1 MKTRFLLAFLCLL
14 TTGIWHV
21 RAQDFTAAN
30 DDGVVLPYVILSDSE
45 VELTGTGADYSG
57 CERIDIP
64 EQVVHD
70 GNTYAVVSIG
80 SNAFTGFRWREDI
93 KEVILPSTVRT
104 IGMSAF
110 GRCSSLE
117 RITLS
122 EGLDSIGVSA
132 FKDCAALTEIVF
144 PSTLRSIDRDAFSDC
159 TSLER
164 ITFSEGLDSIG
175 SSAFRGCAALA
186 EIVFPSTL
194 RNIGLRAFDGCSSLK
209 RVTIPMGLETLDG
222 SAFEGC
228 TGLTEVVW
236 NAADCAV
243 TGTSDNQ
250 LMLSSPIEILTIGE
264 NVKRI
269 PNFNL
274 YESSDIAVINYNAAS
289 VVQSA
294 LCGRNGYSTSSVTIN
309 IGETVRDI
317 PAGMF
322 YQLSGVRSVYIPDNV
337 ETIGANAFYPTVTL
351 ENREPQGPEFS
362 LDRESCSS
370 WGKVY
375 LYAEANGRAVL
386 GDFPGMDV
394 TDDCKFTFPTP
405 LGFMSDVSYYGG
417 DRPSVT
423 LAWSDGTSANRTLYI
438 HGVTDSRRFS
448 LLSQTG
454 NEIDVAVSAMS
465 DDAVPG
471 EAEWTLVLSDE
482 APAEGETKLTFVVPE
497 SEREFWTDVSLC
509 APEGSIWGDDG
520 MQYEMHGE
528 LYAMT
533 EEADGVWSYVLTG
546 SEAFYDGRFRFVG
559 GIGDGYGNYP
569 RATKFLD
576 LPEMPLTYMLQAG
589 TGRSDL
595 YDGIISDMLV
605 SYSCETDHM
614 ADADKFSYF
623 LVKGTVDHDAW
634 SLGGDEWSYAS
645 GVPVDVD
652 GWLVSPQIDASAASR
667 ITVSYQMRISQAA
680 TVQDMSNVL
689 QLLVCT
695 DGKTWTQVPMTYPD
709 YGYDVTR
716 WEAFT
721 LDFSEYAGS
730 SSFRFAFRYTGTP
743 EVSPKLSLR
752 KLVIST
758 NETETGDFILL
769 AGDFPQTADHFY
781 DIDGDGV
788 MEYLTYENYYYNNS
802 SDNYTIKIYDH
813 EGRFIRPLPVQGE
826 LIAIDDINRDG
837 KPEFVV
843 VSKES
848 GSFMLHLLTVEGKT
862 IAAFHVD
869 DLYSSGIALFD
880 ADNDGRTDILCCD
893 LNTDYYNPD
902 AAYSIY
908 YQQPDGSFK
917 PNELII
923 VTDEEE
929 INNALFAQYG
939 ANPIIPPPL
948 NFSGA
953 ALASAP
959 PHPSL
964 KDDGAFASKPQYAA
978 ALFEYSGPEA
988 VDINMDGL
996 PDLLNLDNGNA
1007 LLSLGDNR
1015 YYFGD
1020 FGGDVTVKDLTGDG
1034 IPDFVVYDESNKTV
1048 YLYIYEGDNSFNK
1061 ELLMQNFNITGV
1073 YCYDFDGDGDVDILL
1088 PFDYTYSSQY
1098 SFLVFFENQ
1107 GDGSFK
1113 KRERSSE
1120 QVMKFYA
1127 CADFDND
1134 GTYEVLAD
1142 IPEAILN
1149 EDQRY
1154 NVKHDLYLIDCLP
1167 SFDYAIGE
1175 TPVIDIPLNTSTSYS
1190 EAKGEFLLET
1200 SPDVV
1205 YGDFDNDGITEYF
1218 VDTKGSYSGDIV
1230 VDEIGYS
1237 RFRGEFAA
1245 AQVNAAPHRPAA
1257 PTFIHDAASNTLRV
1271 QWEPGTDDG
1280 TSAVDLTYALRI
1292 GTEPGAG
1299 DVWFAYASA
1308 SGKRLRPGEGNA
1320 AYDLYEIIDTKSW
1333 NTGKYYI
1340 AIQTV
1345 DPSGLG
1351 SEWSEEAVFE
1361 NNVLSADFN
1370 LSPVTLYTIDTLT
1383 VSLGLP
1389 YRDGYE
1395 YAWDFGEKAKV
1406 VASTDTE
1413 WKVVYDLAGT
1423 KTVSLTVTDTE
1434 GRSTAVEKQAE
1445 VYAVSFA
1452 DWTGD
1457 QRHKGLAY
1465 DIDMNGTLD
1474 IVGSGYRD
1482 NVEVMGV
1489 LQNDGKGNFSKV
1501 GRTYNS
1507 DLQPSSSGIVADVNM
1522 DGLPDFVLYSNKGNV
1537 FVNEGSF
1544 DFTYSFEAFTC
1555 DGAGFNSNSGLPY
1568 YYDEQKN
1575 HVDMNNDGYVDFLY
1589 EYNSYGQSII
1599 YENTGDGRTYIRHDL
1614 NVSGISVIKMYPYDV
1629 DGDGL
1634 YDIIIIGNI
1643 GDELGLLIYMNEGNF
1658 SFSEPVKRVLP
1669 QAASR
1674 SSNDDFF
1681 FGDMNNDGFVDC
1693 VDLLDQTGELAV
1705 FYSTGEDADFSHKEV
1720 LYSYEEY
1727 FSGGLNVYDYDN
1739 NGYLDVSLGEK
1750 IFYFYPDGDIRMAEY
1765 ESLYDYVTVLG
1776 DFDGDGVPDCN
1787 AGRTL
1792 SRHTNTAPETPANVR
1807 AVQRADAIVL
1817 AWDEAEDAET
1827 PFTQMCYNVSLKIK
1841 GESGDDS
1848 YIVSPVNGG
1857 EDAALS
1863 IPLYANYRRATQME
1877 VPINRFR
1884 VGETYELKVQ
1894 SIDMWGMHSP
1904 FSETYEFTVESMVG
1918 IDAPDETCQLVETV
1932 LTYVGTETGEP
1943 EWSLDGGQLL
1953 SEDGNNVVVAWY
1965 ETGVKNVSVTVNGK
1979 VSTKPINVRET
1990 IDMSLTLPKTV
2001 VQGAAVPFTLPAV
2014 FGEAGRTVGVRA
2026 SDDKDYSGSATTVFD
2041 MYAGGLIVVPEY
2053 QLGRNTVVV
2062 ERRGSSLEARV
2073 TFYEDCADE
2082 NGKVWLEL
2090 YCLDPVCGEVSWY
2103 REVEVIEGNV
2113 TPQISIVTVDG
2124 ATGRNKILW
2133 DVPEDLPEGVFESMA
2148 IFKETG
2154 STNNFVEIDRVPI
2167 DAEMYIDQQSDP
2179 TVRKNRYRIAL
2190 ATVYDSYSSMSDV
2203 HSSVHVM
2210 LNKGMGNDI
2219 NIVWSAYE
2227 GGLIEPYTIMR
2238 GDSPDN
2244 MQVLATA
2251 SGYETSYTDRTV
2263 GDGESYYYALSYSN
2277 IYDDNW
2283 IVLNSPMKGAKAVTN
2298 TADGLSNVVSSSESN
2313 VVTFAESVA
2322 VRTIEKQAV
2331 LTPDRE
2337 TLHVYAE
2344 IMPAMATYKQVN
2356 WTITSGNDLAM
2367 IDRSGLLT
2375 YTGEGRNGT
2384 VTVKAST
2391 IDGSGLS
2398 ATKDIS
2404 VSGFAPAEV
2413 MVESVTLSADDVNL
2427 SPQRTTLQ
2435 VVATVSP
2442 ADADDKSLT
2451 WSVTSGASV
2460 VAVDA
2465 GGLVTAQGI
2474 DGMAVIRATANDGS
2488 GAYGEITV
2496 YAAGFAPDDVKVESV
2511 TLSADDVNL
2520 SPQRM
2525 TLQVV
2530 ATVSPD
2536 DADDKSLTWSVTS
2549 GADVATVDAEGLVTA
2564 LGKDGTA
2571 VIRAAAN
2578 DGSGVYGEITVYA
2591 SGFVSVSDAESAET
2605 VVYPVPADDY
2615 IFIEASRSI
2624 ERVEVVSMD
2633 GAIVKMWHGEYTKID
2648 VSDIAAGLYI
2658 LKVTFGD
2665 GSCGMYRISV
2675 F

>member
-1 MKTRFLLAFLCLL
+1 MGKNINLKTVIMKTRFLLAFLCLL

-110 GRCSSLE
+110 DRCS
-117 RITLS
+117 
-122 EGLDSIGVSA
+122 
-132 FKDCAALTEIVF
+132 
-144 PSTLRSIDRDAFSDC
+144 
-159 TSLER
+159 SLER

-175 SSAFRGCAALA
+175 SGAFRYCAALA

-194 RNIGLRAFDGCSSLK
+194 RSIGWYAFDGCSSLK
-209 RVTIPMGLETLDG
+209 RVTIPMSLETLDG
-222 SAFEGC
+222 NAFEGC

-236 NAADCAV
+236 NATDCAV
-243 TGTSDNQ
+243 IGSRDNQ
-250 LMLSSPIEILTIGE
+250 LMVSAPIEILTIGE

-482 APAEGETKLTFVVPE
+482 APAEGETKITLVVPE
-497 SEREFWTDVSLC
+497 SEREHWRYVSLC
-509 APEGSIWGDDG
+509 APEGSVWGDDG
-520 MQYEMHGE
+520 IQYEMHGE

-546 SEAFYDGRFRFVG
+546 SEAFYNGRFRFVG

-634 SLGGDEWSYAS
+634 SLGGDKWYVSV
-645 GVPVDVD
+645 VPVYVD

-743 EVSPKLSLR
+743 EVSPILSLR

-758 NETETGDFILL
+758 HETETGDFILL

-826 LIAIDDINRDG
+826 LIAIDDINRDR
-837 KPEFVV
+837 KLEFVV

-964 KDDGAFASKPQYAA
+964 KDNGAFASKPQYAA

-1073 YCYDFDGDGDVDILL
+1073 HCYDFDGDGDVDILL
-1088 PFDYTYSSQY
+1088 PFDYTDSSQY

-1149 EDQRY
+1149 DDQWY

-1175 TPVIDIPLNTSTSYS
+1175 TPVIDIPLNTSSSYY
-1190 EAKGEFLLET
+1190 EAKEYMLES

-1370 LSPVTLYTIDTLT
+1370 LSPVTLHTADTLT

-1413 WKVVYDLAGT
+1413 WKVVYDLAGM
-1423 KTVSLTVTDTE
+1423 KTVSLTVTDIE

-1452 DWTGD
+1452 RWEGD
-1457 QRHKGLAY
+1457 QRHEGLAY

-1522 DGLPDFVLYSNKGNV
+1522 DGLPDFVLRSNKGNV

-1555 DGAGFNSNSGLPY
+1555 DGAGFNSHSGLPY

-1589 EYNSYGQSII
+1589 NYSSYGRYVI
-1599 YENTGDGRTYIRHDL
+1599 YENTGDGRTYIWHGL

-1634 YDIIIIGNI
+1634 YDMVIIGNI
-1643 GDELGLLIYMNEGNF
+1643 EDELGLLIYMNEGNF

-1669 QAASR
+1669 HAAPR

-1681 FGDMNNDGFVDC
+1681 LGDMNNDGFVDC
-1693 VDLLDQTGELAV
+1693 VALLYEAGELVV
-1705 FYSTGEDADFSHKEV
+1705 FHSTGEDADFSHKEV

-1765 ESLYDYVTVLG
+1765 ESLYYYVTVLG

-1827 PFTQMCYNVSLKIK
+1827 PFTQMRYNVSLKIK

-1848 YIVSPVNGG
+1848 YIVSPMNGG

-1990 IDMSLTLPKTV
+1990 IDMSFTLPKTV

-2026 SDDKDYSGSATTVFD
+2026 SDDKDYSCSATTAFD
-2041 MYAGGLIVVPEY
+2041 IGGLIVVPEY
-2053 QLGRNTVVV
+2053 QLGRNTIVV

-2227 GGLIEPYTIMR
+2227 GGLIEQYTIMR

-2367 IDRSGLLT
+2367 IDQSGLLT

-2427 SPQRTTLQ
+2427 SPQRT
-2435 VVATVSP
+2435 
-2442 ADADDKSLT
+2442 
-2451 WSVTSGASV
+2451 
-2460 VAVDA
+2460 
-2465 GGLVTAQGI
+2465 
-2474 DGMAVIRATANDGS
+2474 
-2488 GAYGEITV
+2488 
-2496 YAAGFAPDDVKVESV
+2496 
-2511 TLSADDVNL
+2511 
-2520 SPQRM
+2520 

-2648 VSDIAAGLYI
+2648 VSDIAVGLYI

>member
-1 MKTRFLLAFLCLL
+1 MGKNINLKIVIMKTRFLLAFLCLL

-132 FKDCAALTEIVF
+132 FN
-144 PSTLRSIDRDAFSDC
+144 
-159 TSLER
+159 
-164 ITFSEGLDSIG
+164 
-175 SSAFRGCAALA
+175 GCAALA

-194 RNIGLRAFDGCSSLK
+194 RSIGWYAFDGCSSLK
-209 RVTIPMGLETLDG
+209 RVTIPMSLETLDS
-222 SAFEGC
+222 SAFKGC

-236 NAADCAV
+236 NATDCAV
-243 TGTSDNQ
+243 IGSRDNQ
-250 LMLSSPIEILTIGE
+250 PMVSAPIEILTIGE

-482 APAEGETKLTFVVPE
+482 APAEGETKITLVVPE
-497 SEREFWTDVSLC
+497 SEREHWRYVSLC
-509 APEGSIWGDDG
+509 APEGSVWGDDG
-520 MQYEMHGE
+520 IQYEMHGE

-546 SEAFYDGRFRFVG
+546 SEAFYNGRFRFVG

-576 LPEMPLTYMLQAG
+576 LPEMSLTYMLQAG

-634 SLGGDEWSYAS
+634 SLGGDKWYVSV
-645 GVPVDVD
+645 VPVYVD

-721 LDFSEYAGS
+721 LDFSKYAGS

-743 EVSPKLSLR
+743 EVSPILSLR

-758 NETETGDFILL
+758 HETETGDFILL

-788 MEYLTYENYYYNNS
+788 MEYLTYEKYYYNNS

-862 IAAFHVD
+862 IATFHVD

-1073 YCYDFDGDGDVDILL
+1073 HCYDFDGDGDVDILL
-1088 PFDYTYSSQY
+1088 PFDYTDSSQY

-1149 EDQRY
+1149 DDQWY

-1175 TPVIDIPLNTSTSYS
+1175 TPVIDIPLNTSSSYY
-1190 EAKGEFLLET
+1190 EAKEYMLER

-1370 LSPVTLYTIDTLT
+1370 LSPVTLHTADTLT

-1452 DWTGD
+1452 RWEGD
-1457 QRHKGLAY
+1457 QRHEGLAY

-1522 DGLPDFVLYSNKGNV
+1522 DGLPDFVLRSNKGNV

-1555 DGAGFNSNSGLPY
+1555 DGAGFNSHSGLPY

-1589 EYNSYGQSII
+1589 NYSSYGRYVI
-1599 YENTGDGRTYIRHDL
+1599 YENTGDGRTYIWHDL

-1634 YDIIIIGNI
+1634 YDIIIMGYIEN
-1643 GDELGLLIYMNEGNF
+1643 ELGLLIYMNEGNF
-1658 SFSEPVKRVLP
+1658 SFSEPVKRVLSHV
-1669 QAASR
+1669 AAY

-1693 VDLLDQTGELAV
+1693 VALLDEAGELVV
-1705 FYSTGEDADFSHKEV
+1705 FHSTGEDADFSHKEV

-1848 YIVSPVNGG
+1848 YIVSPMNGG

-1990 IDMSLTLPKTV
+1990 IDMSFTLPKTV

-2026 SDDKDYSGSATTVFD
+2026 SDDKDYSCSATTAFD
-2041 MYAGGLIVVPEY
+2041 IGGLIVVPEY
-2053 QLGRNTVVV
+2053 QLGRNTIVV

-2227 GGLIEPYTIMR
+2227 GGLIEQYTIMR

-2367 IDRSGLLT
+2367 IDQSGLLT

-2442 ADADDKSLT
+2442 A
-2451 WSVTSGASV
+2451 
-2460 VAVDA
+2460 
-2465 GGLVTAQGI
+2465 
-2474 DGMAVIRATANDGS
+2474 
-2488 GAYGEITV
+2488 
-2496 YAAGFAPDDVKVESV
+2496 
-2511 TLSADDVNL
+2511 
-2520 SPQRM
+2520 
-2525 TLQVV
+2525 
-2530 ATVSPD
+2530 

-2675 F
+2675 FQP

>member
-1 MKTRFLLAFLCLL
+1 MGKNINLKTVIMKTRFLLAFLCLL

-110 GRCSSLE
+110 DRCS
-117 RITLS
+117 
-122 EGLDSIGVSA
+122 
-132 FKDCAALTEIVF
+132 
-144 PSTLRSIDRDAFSDC
+144 
-159 TSLER
+159 SLER

-175 SSAFRGCAALA
+175 SGAFRYCAALA

-194 RNIGLRAFDGCSSLK
+194 RSIGWYAFDGCSSLK
-209 RVTIPMGLETLDG
+209 RVTIPMSLETLDG
-222 SAFEGC
+222 NAFEGC

-236 NAADCAV
+236 NATDCAV
-243 TGTSDNQ
+243 IGSRDNQ
-250 LMLSSPIEILTIGE
+250 LMVSAPIEILTIGE

-482 APAEGETKLTFVVPE
+482 APAEGETKITLVVPE
-497 SEREFWTDVSLC
+497 SEREHWRYVSLC
-509 APEGSIWGDDG
+509 APEGSVWGDDG
-520 MQYEMHGE
+520 IQYEMHGE

-546 SEAFYDGRFRFVG
+546 SEAFYNGRFRFVG

-634 SLGGDEWSYAS
+634 SLGGDKWYVSV
-645 GVPVDVD
+645 VPVYVD

-743 EVSPKLSLR
+743 EVSPILSLR

-758 NETETGDFILL
+758 HETETGDFILL

-826 LIAIDDINRDG
+826 LIAIDDINRDR
-837 KPEFVV
+837 KLEFVV

-964 KDDGAFASKPQYAA
+964 KDNGAFASKPQYAA

-1073 YCYDFDGDGDVDILL
+1073 HCYDFDGDGDVDILL
-1088 PFDYTYSSQY
+1088 PFDYTDSSQY

-1149 EDQRY
+1149 DDQWY

-1175 TPVIDIPLNTSTSYS
+1175 TPVIDIPLNTSSSYY
-1190 EAKGEFLLET
+1190 EAKEYMLES

-1370 LSPVTLYTIDTLT
+1370 LSPVTLHTADTLT

-1413 WKVVYDLAGT
+1413 WKVVYDLAGM
-1423 KTVSLTVTDTE
+1423 KTVSLTVTDIE

-1452 DWTGD
+1452 RWEGD
-1457 QRHKGLAY
+1457 QRHEGLAY

-1522 DGLPDFVLYSNKGNV
+1522 DGLPDFVLRSNKGNV

-1555 DGAGFNSNSGLPY
+1555 DGAGFNSHSGLPY

-1589 EYNSYGQSII
+1589 NYSSYGRYVI
-1599 YENTGDGRTYIRHDL
+1599 YENTGDGRTYIWHGL

-1634 YDIIIIGNI
+1634 YDMVIIGNI
-1643 GDELGLLIYMNEGNF
+1643 EDELGLLIYMNEGNF

-1669 QAASR
+1669 HAAPR

-1681 FGDMNNDGFVDC
+1681 LGDMNNDGFVDC
-1693 VDLLDQTGELAV
+1693 VALLYEAGELVV
-1705 FYSTGEDADFSHKEV
+1705 FHSTGEDADFSHKEV

-1765 ESLYDYVTVLG
+1765 ESLYYYVTVLG

-1827 PFTQMCYNVSLKIK
+1827 PFTQMRYNVSLKIK

-1848 YIVSPVNGG
+1848 YIVSPMNGG

-1990 IDMSLTLPKTV
+1990 IDMSFTLPKTV

-2026 SDDKDYSGSATTVFD
+2026 SDDKDYSCSATTAFD
-2041 MYAGGLIVVPEY
+2041 IGGLIVVPEY
-2053 QLGRNTVVV
+2053 QLGRNTIVV

-2227 GGLIEPYTIMR
+2227 GGLIEQYTIMR

-2367 IDRSGLLT
+2367 IDQSGLLT

-2442 ADADDKSLT
+2442 A
-2451 WSVTSGASV
+2451 
-2460 VAVDA
+2460 
-2465 GGLVTAQGI
+2465 
-2474 DGMAVIRATANDGS
+2474 
-2488 GAYGEITV
+2488 
-2496 YAAGFAPDDVKVESV
+2496 
-2511 TLSADDVNL
+2511 
-2520 SPQRM
+2520 
-2525 TLQVV
+2525 
-2530 ATVSPD
+2530 

-2648 VSDIAAGLYI
+2648 VSDIAVGLYI